1 MSARNSLRV
10 LVVDDMAASRGIMV
24 NTLENFGIKS
34 VYNQSSADEALSFIL
49 KTPVHLIMA
58 DYHMPKKSGLD
69 LLAAVR
75 SNAQTNRTGFIL
87 VSGTADEQIV
97 NKGRQLGMN
106 NFIAK
111 PFTPEKIKGAIERV
125 IGRPL

>member
-34 VYNQSSADEALSFIL
+34 VYNEASADEALTFML
-49 KTPVHLIMA
+49 KNPVHLIMA

-69 LLAAVR
+69 LLAAIR
-75 SNAQTNRTGFIL
+75 SNRQTSRTGFIL
-87 VSGTADEQIV
+87 VSGTADQQIIT
-97 NKGRQLGMN
+97 KGRELGMN

-111 PFTPEKIKGAIERV
+111 PFTPEKIKAAIERV
-125 IGRPL
+125 VGRL